1 MEFLKNIVDKFA
13 ALNKTRDPA
22 EFNDEIA
29 SRTQWDAFHKAT
41 ANFNTHKLVD
51 KPGYGLAYKP
61 AGGFYFLTGMFV
73 FMGGLTTVAII
84 CQAIDQSKPINGDVL
99 YPAAIG
105 LVFLIIGICLF
116 RFMTRPIVFDSA
128 NRSMDLR
135 ENRTYFSDIYAIQLV
150 TARGQRYRNYQV
162 NFVMH
167 NADRVY
173 VMNYAD
179 SGTARIDAARIADAV
194 GISRDKVWDTIPGYN
209 APTDS
214 ISYNQ

>member
-29 SRTQWDAFHKAT
+29 SRTQWDAFRKPT
-41 ANFNTHKLVD
+41 GNFNTHKLVE

-61 AGGFYFLTGMFV
+61 AGGFYFLTGMFI
-73 FMGGLTTVAII
+73 FLGGLAMVTVIG
-84 CQAIDQSKPINGDVL
+84 QALQQSKPMNGDVL
-99 YPAAIG
+99 FPAAIG
-105 LVFLIIGICLF
+105 LMFFIIGICLF
-116 RFMTRPIVFDSA
+116 RFMTRPVIFDSA

-135 ENRTYFSDIYAIQLV
+135 EQRTYFSDIYAIQLIV
-150 TARGQRYRNYQV
+150 QRGSKHRNYQV
-162 NFVMH
+162 NLVMR

-179 SGTARIDAARIADAV
+179 SATARTDAARIAETI
-194 GISRDKVWDTIPGYN
+194 GIARDKIWDILPGYD
-209 APTDS
+209 APVYS
-214 ISYNQ
+214 VS